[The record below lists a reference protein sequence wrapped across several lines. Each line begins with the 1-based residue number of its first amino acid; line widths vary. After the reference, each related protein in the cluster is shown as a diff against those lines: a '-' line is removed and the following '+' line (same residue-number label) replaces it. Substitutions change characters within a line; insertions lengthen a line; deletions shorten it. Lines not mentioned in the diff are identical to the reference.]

1 MNLLYKYR
9 LFFIAFFVFSQCKSS
24 KDSVKISNEMS
35 IVTKDYSVV
44 YFENWIAGIQGGGS
58 GTNLFVSKS
67 ILNNKKLISAYFRGK
82 VTDFEVLKPSSN
94 FYIARFKGV
103 ANLKR
108 DLNMDNDII
117 KEYGNKSPMTSLH
130 FPFELLNDEA
140 VISYLENDIIMYM
153 KLTNIS
159 QKESIPYPSAPRN

>member
-1 MNLLYKYR
+1 MNLIYKYR
-9 LFFIAFFVFSQCKSS
+9 FFFFLFFVFVHCKSS
-24 KDSVKISNEMS
+24 KEHVKISNEMS
-35 IVTKDYSVV
+35 VITKDYSVV

-67 ILNNKKLISAYFRGK
+67 VLNNKKLISAYFRGK

-94 FYIARFKGV
+94 FYIARFKGE

-108 DLNMDNDII
+108 DLNMDNDVI
-117 KEYGNKSPMTSLH
+117 KEYGNKTPLASLH

-140 VISYLENDIIMYM
+140 VISYLENDIMKYL